1 MRKKLELRL
10 FLKNGHPPTWTPTAP
25 RKNILFKKKYGKLYL
40 RVGLHEYHNENPN
53 GDFRFLR
60 SCDSYRI
67 WHLKSIENIK
77 NINMILMGVR
87 FGHTKQLENTQKSCT
102 AQHKLF

>member
-1 MRKKLELRL
+1 MGDHVGRVRPPGIAIGYIFQIAEDQLSAKLLK
-10 FLKNGHPPTWTPTAP
+10 FLK
-25 RKNILFKKKYGKLYL
+25 KCMVDYL

-67 WHLKSIENIK
+67 WHLKKRVNT
-77 NINMILMGVR
+77 
-87 FGHTKQLENTQKSCT
+87 FHTK
-102 AQHKLF
+102 F